1 MFYIFTLYLLYFSHE
16 GLEIYSAVMKVK
28 ACQNVRDGAR
38 DAVRSMRTANSDMD
52 KMIKEVNIYKAK
64 LSDVSERE

>member
-1 MFYIFTLYLLYFSHE
+1 
-16 GLEIYSAVMKVK
+16 MKVK